1 MGLSGVGMLPLFF
14 AFLREIC
21 AAPILFCIL
30 LSTRWALKR
39 RRVAIDRDGRDLA
52 IAGDVDSDHVSEVG
66 SSSSRIGER
75 ALRLLPGIFIFID
88 QACSLT
94 GVTLADPVSAAA
106 WQPSQVIFTTAI
118 SALLGMEVLTMRKGI
133 GILLT
138 VGGALCLVFL
148 SSDAAGSTGP
158 SPMIGNV
165 FFFSNCLASSLE
177 VIMWRKLLC
186 HATSPIEGFGVMAE
200 SYLVAA
206 CLMALAC
213 IATSYSPAATDFFCP
228 ECHGDPWHLPPQ
240 ALWSVAYSI
249 VFQTV
254 VGYCAQAWALCYAES
269 SLVALYATIQPIT
282 ASVFTCALLACGFN
296 PHGVLR
302 WPGKEMIGALLIII
316 GLMIVECRRN
326 DATCFARHS
335 SSQCEIN
342 PISQS

>member
-1 MGLSGVGMLPLFF
+1 MLPLFF
-14 AFLREIC
+14 AFLREVC
-21 AAPILFCIL
+21 AAPILFGIL
-30 LSTRWALKR
+30 ISTRYALKR
-39 RRVAIDRDGRDLA
+39 RRVDIDRNGADVP
-52 IAGDVDSDHVSEVG
+52 IAGDIAVEQESEAG
-66 SSSSRIGER
+66 SSTTRLWER
-75 ALRLLPGIFIFID
+75 ALRLLPGVFIFID

-94 GVTLADPVSAAA
+94 GVTLADPISAAA

-118 SALLGMEVLTMRKGI
+118 SVLIGMEVLTLRKAI

-148 SSDAAGSTGP
+148 SPDNAGSVGP

-165 FFFSNCLASSLE
+165 FFCCNCLASSLE
-177 VIMWRKLLC
+177 VIIWRKLLC

-213 IATSYSPAATDFFCP
+213 ILTSYSPAATDFFCP
-228 ECHGDPWHLPPQ
+228 DCHGDPWHLPPQ

-249 VFQTV
+249 IFQTV

-282 ASVFTCALLACGFN
+282 AAAFTCALLAIGFN
-296 PHGVLR
+296 PNGVLR
-302 WPGKEMIGALLIII
+302 WPGKEMIGAVLIIV
-316 GLMIVECRRN
+316 GLLVVECRRSGN
-326 DATCFARHS
+326 TNS
-335 SSQCEIN
+335 SLELQRSQCESD
-342 PISQS
+342 PIHAG